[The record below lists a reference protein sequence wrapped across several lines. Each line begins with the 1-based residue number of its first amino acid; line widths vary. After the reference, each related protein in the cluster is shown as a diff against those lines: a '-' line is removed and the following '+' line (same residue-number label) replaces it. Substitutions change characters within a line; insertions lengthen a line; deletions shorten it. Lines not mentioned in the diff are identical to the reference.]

1 MAGRSLFQVLLTGLL
16 LLAPALSGCATY
28 NTAQNIRP
36 WGDEAQGMDSIAT
49 VTAAWREA
57 DGDLRVCV
65 IGTPAERSENMA
77 MLFPGAAYSIVFPAD
92 LYETGAG
99 DAPKLYR
106 TKAAEPEFNLTAE
119 QIEGP
124 CPTPPAEWSA
134 VPVRRVQP
142 GDLGA
147 DSFAFAEDTALAAL
161 FAAAPAGPAV
171 FEFADTPSSGLYY
184 RAATPA
190 FDGSAVVEIDL
201 ALREVEP
208 RPAWILALPFA
219 LVFDAVT
226 SPVQVVICLFSVG
239 CAT

>member
-1 MAGRSLFQVLLTGLL
+1 MLRMI
-16 LLAPALSGCATY
+16 LAAICLSTLSGCATY

-36 WGDEAQGMDSIAT
+36 WGDEARGMDYVSE

-57 DGDLRVCV
+57 DGTLRICV

-92 LYETGAG
+92 LYETGTA

-106 TKAAEPEFNLTAE
+106 TKAAEPEFNLTAPE
-119 QIEGP
+119 IEGP
-124 CPTPPAEWSA
+124 CPTPPAEWTA
-134 VPVRRVQP
+134 VPVRHVEP
-142 GDLGA
+142 GDLGV
-147 DSFAFAEDTALAAL
+147 DSFAFAGNDALAVL
-161 FAAAPAGPAV
+161 FAAEPAGPTV
-171 FEFADTPSSGLYY
+171 FEFAGDLSSDLYY
-184 RAATPA
+184 RAATPV

-219 LVFDAVT
+219 LVFDVVT
-226 SPVQVVICLFSVG
+226 SPVQLVICLFSVG

>member
-1 MAGRSLFQVLLTGLL
+1 MPKQGRLAGLL
-16 LLAPALSGCATY
+16 LLALMLSGCATY

-36 WGDEAQGMDSIAT
+36 WGDDAVGMDSVSQ
-49 VTAAWREA
+49 VTAAWREV
-57 DGDLRVCV
+57 DGDLRLCV
-65 IGTPAERSENMA
+65 TGTPAERSDNMA
-77 MLFPGAAYSIVFPAD
+77 MLFPGAAFSIVFPAG
-92 LYETGAG
+92 LYEAGAAN
-99 DAPKLYR
+99 APKLYR

-124 CPTPPAEWSA
+124 CPEPPADWPA

-142 GDLGA
+142 GDLGV
-147 DSFAFAEDTALAAL
+147 DSFAFADDNALAAL

-171 FEFADTPSSGLYY
+171 FEFVDSPSSDLYY
-184 RAATPA
+184 RATSPA

-219 LVFDAVT
+219 LVFDVVT
-226 SPVQVVICLFSVG
+226 SPVQLVICLFSVG

>member
-36 WGDEAQGMDSIAT
+36 WGDEAQGMDSVSE

-57 DGDLRVCV
+57 DGNLRLCV
-65 IGTPAERSENMA
+65 VGTPAERSDNMA
-77 MLFPGAAYSIVFPAD
+77 MLFPGAAYSIVFPAG
-92 LYETGAG
+92 LYETGAA
-99 DAPKLYR
+99 DASKLYR
-106 TKAAEPEFNLTAE
+106 TKAAEPEFNLTADNV
-119 QIEGP
+119 EGP
-124 CPTPPAEWSA
+124 CPAPPTGWTAL
-134 VPVRRVQP
+134 PVRRVQP
-142 GDLGA
+142 GDLGVE
-147 DSFAFAEDTALAAL
+147 SFAFADDAALTAL
-161 FAAAPAGPAV
+161 FAEGPDGPAV
-171 FEFADTPSSGLYY
+171 FEFAGHPSSALYY

-219 LVFDAVT
+219 LVFDVAT
-226 SPVQVVICLFSVG
+226 SPVQLAICLFSAG
-239 CAT
+239 CAS